1 MPYKIMIVLILWIG
15 AFDMAILAKRR
26 MDARSPRISHAP
38 QPFVFALPNEE
49 EMEMIREGM
58 GDQNIFFLPIT
69 KSVRIFSCP
78 ERTCETLGTLPA
90 GSEMRIDMTM
100 IGSAG
105 EWIPISWT
113 ADATKTTIGYVALVD
128 LDEGFGMTAPPEPP
142 QEAMIGIE
150 DMTIGIGA
158 EPDAPPAEAKEI
170 NPQAIVGIVCE
181 FRSDEGG
188 IRDKRMTRGSGAI
201 ITNDGYIV
209 TARSVV
215 DLNYL
220 NEGFEGYELA
230 DCLVGQLPKSEPLPD
245 MDAIRK
251 VNAFVR
257 VPYLAYEAEIAY
269 LPNDDGLS
277 EYERAWLD
285 FAILK
290 IQRVNDDAKY
300 FGGPSSLPEE
310 FPAVPILISELPKI
324 GDETLNFA
332 FPSGTT
338 TGFNADVRTLF
349 MQGLVSTTNGY
360 WAGDDAYANDI
371 FLIENHLDTEDT
383 AGGRFGS
390 PIFWKGYVVGIH
402 TAKQQ
407 GSRQIYNLATKA
419 MLGNMADNQFII
431 PISVQ

>member
-1 MPYKIMIVLILWIG
+1 MPYKVIIVLILWIG

-26 MDARSPRISHAP
+26 MDARAPRISRAP
-38 QPFVFALPNEE
+38 QPFVFALPNED
-49 EMEMIREGM
+49 EMRMIREGAN
-58 GDQNIFFLPIT
+58 DQNIFFLPIM
-69 KSVRIFSCP
+69 KSVRIYSCP
-78 ERTCETLGTLPA
+78 ERTCEALGTLPA

-105 EWIPISWT
+105 DWIPISWT
-113 ADATKTTIGYVALVD
+113 ADTTKTTVGYVAVID
-128 LDEGFGMTAPPEPP
+128 LDEGFAVAAPPPP
-142 QEAMIGIE
+142 PEDAMVRIE
-150 DMTIGIGA
+150 DVVTGT
-158 EPDAPPAEAKEI
+158 EPDAPPAEPKEI
-170 NPQAIVGIVCE
+170 DPQAIVGIVCQ
-181 FRSDEGG
+181 FDSDEGG
-188 IRDKRMTRGSGAI
+188 IRDRRMTRGSGAI
-201 ITNDGYIV
+201 ITNDGYVV

-220 NEGFEGYELA
+220 NEGFEGYELTS
-230 DCLVGQLPKSEPLPD
+230 CLVGQLPASAPLPGAE
-245 MDAIRK
+245 AIRK

-257 VPYLAYEAEIAY
+257 VPYLAYEAEIGY
-269 LPNDDGLS
+269 LPNEEGLS

-285 FAILK
+285 FAIMK
-290 IQRVNDDAKY
+290 IKKVNDDAKY
-300 FGGPSSLPEE
+300 FGGPSALPEE

-324 GDETLNFA
+324 GDETINFA

-338 TGFNADVRTLF
+338 TGFNADTRTLF
-349 MQGLVSTTNGY
+349 MQGLISTTNGY
-360 WAGDDAYANDI
+360 WAGDEAYADDI

-407 GSRQIYNLATKA
+407 GTRQIYNLAAKA